1 MALIRLLIVAI
12 IGGFAATWGVR
23 RLAIHLGILSYP
35 NNIVREIRAPV
46 PYLGGLG
53 VLLGALVALA
63 LAGRGDPIRLTVI
76 AGFVA
81 FILLGLLDDL
91 VELRW
96 WTKLAGQFAIASV
109 ATVAGFLRGHPGMYW
124 RITGSTPLDAVVSC
138 LWLVTVVNAVNL
150 IDVSDGLAA
159 SVCAVNLLCW
169 GLFAQSASSSTYLA
183 VAGACLGFLWWNK
196 PPARIYLGDCGSQ
209 ALGFL
214 LGVAALDGFLYL
226 HGSALR
232 ILTPILC
239 TGVPLFELVFLVVV
253 RARKGL
259 PWWRGSPDHFA
270 LRLQTAGLT
279 KLQIA
284 FLAAWASFGLW
295 ISGMIIARARTQN
308 ELLYLLFVIVG
319 LGICWRLLLVW
330 EVTIAKHPSVTQMP
344 LDSELRE
351 AALRNDRASLE
362 RIRSSS
368 HWT

>member
-1 MALIRLLIVAI
+1 MGQMNLLIAAVF
-12 IGGFAATWGVR
+12 GGFVGTWAIR
-23 RLAIHLGILSYP
+23 RLALRLGILSFP
-35 NNIVREIRAPV
+35 NNVVHEIRPPV
-46 PYLGGLG
+46 PYLGGIG
-53 VLLGALVALA
+53 VLLGALVAL
-63 LAGRGDPIRLTVI
+63 LLVGRSEPIRLTVI

-96 WTKLAGQFAIASV
+96 WTKLAGQFAIAGV

-124 RITGSTPLDAVVSC
+124 RITGWTPLDAVASC
-138 LWLVTVVNAVNL
+138 VWLVTVVNAVNL

-159 SVCAVNLLCW
+159 SVCAINLLCW

-226 HGSALR
+226 PGSELR

-253 RARKGL
+253 RVRKGL

-270 LRLQTAGLT
+270 LRLQLAGL
-279 KLQIA
+279 KKSQIS
-284 FLAAWASFGLW
+284 FLAAWAAFGLW
-295 ISGMIIARARTQN
+295 VSGMILARATTRN
-308 ELLYLLFVIVG
+308 ELLYLLFLLVG
-319 LGICWRLLLVW
+319 LGICWKGLLVW
-330 EVTIAKHPSVTQMP
+330 EVKIAKLPPATQVP

-351 AALRNDRASLE
+351 ARWLNETATLE
-362 RIRSSS
+362 LGRR
-368 HWT
+368 TGT